1 VRVSGVGKRKIFPM
15 GRRFA
20 LLAAVAAVLLAHSP
34 AAPAPSAPAAP
45 APAPSTLRVRLVP
58 PTARQGDTVLV
69 FVAGTRGARD
79 VEGSLG
85 GRHLAFFPYGAEFAA
100 LAGVDLETK
109 PGKLPWRIGL
119 VDSAGTP
126 RRAAGALT
134 IKAAGFPVQ
143 QLTLPDGMVNLD
155 PEAERRAANEAV
167 RMRTLSDTVTPERL
181 WRGSFTRPVASRKP
195 GAGFGSR
202 RIINGQPRM
211 PHTGIDYS
219 ADRGTPVVA
228 SNRGRVALLGEFFFA
243 GRLVALDHG
252 LGLYTFYFHLDGVS
266 VTEGQL
272 VERGQT
278 VGTVGTTGRSTGPH
292 LHFAAQLGR
301 ARINPPELF
310 ALPVRD

>member
-1 VRVSGVGKRKIFPM
+1 MRCCC
-15 GRRFA
+15 A
-20 LLAAVAAVLLAHSP
+20 LLVVLVSVLLAPSS
-34 AAPAPSAPAAP
+34 AAPAPPVPAKSAAPAAP
-45 APAPSTLRVRLVP
+45 SIRVRLVP

-85 GRHLAFFPYGAEFAA
+85 GHHLAFFPYGEEYAA

-119 VDSAGTP
+119 VDGAGTP
-126 RRAAGALT
+126 RKAAGVLT
-134 IKAAGFPVQ
+134 VKAAGFPVQ
-143 QLTLPDGMVNLD
+143 RLTLPSGMVDLD
-155 PEAERRAANEAV
+155 PENERRAANEAV
-167 RMRTLSDTVTPERL
+167 RMRALYDTITPERL
-181 WRGSFTRPVASRKP
+181 WHGSFTRPVAGRKP
-195 GAGFGSR
+195 GDGFGSR

-219 ADRGTPVVA
+219 VDLGTPVVA

-243 GRLVALDHG
+243 GRFVALDHG
-252 LGLYTFYFHLDGVS
+252 LGLYTLYFHLDGVS
-266 VTEGQL
+266 VTEGQM

-278 VGTVGTTGRSTGPH
+278 VGTVGATGRATGPH
-292 LHFAAQLGR
+292 LHFAAQVGR

>member
-1 VRVSGVGKRKIFPM
+1 M
-15 GRRFA
+15 RRQSVLLIA
-20 LLAAVAAVLLAHSP
+20 LAAVLLPAGP
-34 AAPAPSAPAAP
+34 AGAAPPGAPA
-45 APAPSTLRVRLVP
+45 LQVRVVP

-69 FVAGTRGARD
+69 FVGGTRGARD

-85 GRHLAFFPYGAEFAA
+85 SQHLAFFPYGAEYAA
-100 LAGVDLETK
+100 LAGVDLEAR
-109 PGKLPWRIGL
+109 PGKVPWRIGL
-119 VDSAGTP
+119 VDGAGTP
-126 RRAAGALT
+126 RKAAGTLT
-134 IKAAGFPVQ
+134 IRPGGFPVQ
-143 QLTLPDGMVNLD
+143 RLTLPDKMVNLD
-155 PEAERRAANEAV
+155 PESERRAANEAL
-167 RMRTLSDTVTPERL
+167 RLRALYDTVSPERL
-181 WRGSFTRPVASRKP
+181 WRGPFTRPVAGRKP
-195 GAGFGSR
+195 GEGFGSR

-211 PHTGIDYS
+211 PHSGIDFS

-252 LGLYTFYFHLDGVS
+252 LGLYTLYFHLDGVS
-266 VTEGQL
+266 VTEGQV

-301 ARINPPELF
+301 ARVNPPELF

>member
-1 VRVSGVGKRKIFPM
+1 M
-15 GRRFA
+15 RRRCA
-20 LLAAVAAVLLAHSP
+20 LLVALLSVLLAPPS
-34 AAPAPSAPAAP
+34 AAPAALAPAAP
-45 APAPSTLRVRLVP
+45 SIRVRLVP

-85 GRHLAFFPYGAEFAA
+85 GHHLAFFPYGEEYVA

-119 VDSAGTP
+119 MDGAGTP
-126 RRAAGALT
+126 RKAAGVLT
-134 IKAAGFPVQ
+134 VKAAGFPVQ
-143 QLTLPDGMVNLD
+143 RLTLPSGMVKLD
-155 PEAERRAANEAV
+155 PENERRAANEGV
-167 RMRTLSDTVTPERL
+167 RMRALFDTITPERL
-181 WRGSFTRPVASRKP
+181 WHGSFTRPVAGRKP
-195 GAGFGSR
+195 GDGFGSR

-219 ADRGTPVVA
+219 VDRGTPVVA

-243 GRLVALDHG
+243 GRFVALDHG
-252 LGLYTFYFHLDGVS
+252 LGLYTLYFHLDGVS
-266 VTEGQL
+266 VTEGQM

-278 VGTVGTTGRSTGPH
+278 VGTVGTTGRATGPH
-292 LHFAAQLGR
+292 LHFAAQVGR